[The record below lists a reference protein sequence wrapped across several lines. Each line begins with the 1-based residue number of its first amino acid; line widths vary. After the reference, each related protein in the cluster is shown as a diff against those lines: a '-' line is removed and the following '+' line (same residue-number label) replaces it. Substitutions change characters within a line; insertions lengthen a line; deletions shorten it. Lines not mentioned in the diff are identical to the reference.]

1 MKKFISLIFIF
12 LLLVTLVVLISKN
25 PFMKIDE
32 SISIN
37 EITESENQKKLI
49 DLTSLSERVSKKN
62 IYLDLEE
69 ISREDFTSQLS
80 NLSAFKKVVNFEESF
95 KDIIPGDILNINLFG
110 NNFQKEIKTVK
121 KSNSNKVIRTI
132 SLDNE
137 NESFLVIGNE
147 LAFGKF
153 HFDGKVFL
161 LNKSESLTY
170 IIDTSEADL
179 EIPQFSEEDYSLK
192 KK

>member
-1 MKKFISLIFIF
+1 MRIFISLIFIF
-12 LLLVTLVVLISKN
+12 LLVVTLVLLISKN
-25 PFMKIDE
+25 PFIKKDE
-32 SISIN
+32 GFSKN
-37 EITESENQKKLI
+37 EITESNNEKKLL

-62 IYLDLEE
+62 IYLDLEG

-80 NLSAFKKVVNFEESF
+80 NVLAFKKVINFEESF
-95 KDIIPGDILNINLFG
+95 IDIIPGDILNINLFG
-110 NNFQKEIKTVK
+110 NNFQKEIRTVE

-132 SLDNE
+132 ALDNE

-161 LNKSESLTY
+161 LNKNENLTY
-170 IIDTSEADL
+170 IVDTSEADL
-179 EIPQFSEEDYSLK
+179 EIPQFSEEDYSLEK
-192 KK
+192 K

>member
-1 MKKFISLIFIF
+1 MRIFLSLIFIF
-12 LLLVTLVVLISKN
+12 LLVATLVLLISKN
-25 PFMKIDE
+25 PFIKIDD
-32 SISIN
+32 SFSKN
-37 EITESENQKKLI
+37 EITESETQKKLI

-62 IYLDLEE
+62 IYLDLER
-69 ISREDFTSQLS
+69 ISKKDLASQLS

-95 KDIIPGDILNINLFG
+95 IDIIPGDILNINLFG
-110 NNFQKEIKTVK
+110 NNFQKEIKTVD

-147 LAFGKF
+147 IAFGKF

-161 LNKSESLTY
+161 LNKNESLTY
-170 IIDTSEADL
+170 IIDTSEANL
-179 EIPQFSEEDYSLK
+179 EVPQFSEEDFSLK

>member
-1 MKKFISLIFIF
+1 MRIFISLIFIF
-12 LLLVTLVVLISKN
+12 LLVVTLVLLISKN
-25 PFMKIDE
+25 PFIKKDE
-32 SISIN
+32 GFSKN
-37 EITESENQKKLI
+37 EITESNNEKKLL

-62 IYLDLEE
+62 IYLDLEG

-80 NLSAFKKVVNFEESF
+80 NVLAFKKVNNFEESF
-95 KDIIPGDILNINLFG
+95 IDIIPGDILNINLFG
-110 NNFQKEIKTVK
+110 NNFQKEIKTVE

-132 SLDNE
+132 ALDNE

-161 LNKSESLTY
+161 LNKNENLTY
-170 IIDTSEADL
+170 IVNTSEAKL
-179 EIPQFSEEDYSLK
+179 EIPQFNEEDYSLK

>member
-95 KDIIPGDILNINLFG
+95 IDIIPGDILNINLFG

>member
-1 MKKFISLIFIF
+1 MRIFISLIFIF
-12 LLLVTLVVLISKN
+12 LLVVTLILLINKN
-25 PFMKIDE
+25 PFIKKDE
-32 SISIN
+32 GFSKN
-37 EITESENQKKLI
+37 EITESENEKKLL

-62 IYLDLEE
+62 IYLDLEG

-80 NLSAFKKVVNFEESF
+80 NVLAFKKVINFEESF
-95 KDIIPGDILNINLFG
+95 IDIIPGDILNINLFG
-110 NNFQKEIKTVK
+110 NNFQKEIKTVE

-132 SLDNE
+132 ALDNE

-161 LNKSESLTY
+161 LNKNENLTY
-170 IIDTSEADL
+170 IVNTSEAEL
-179 EIPQFSEEDYSLK
+179 EIPQFNEEDYSLK

>member
-1 MKKFISLIFIF
+1 MRIFISLIFIF
-12 LLLVTLVVLISKN
+12 LLVVTLVLSISKN
-25 PFMKIDE
+25 PFIKKDE
-32 SISIN
+32 GFSKN
-37 EITESENQKKLI
+37 EITESNNEKKLL

-62 IYLDLEE
+62 IYLDLEG

-80 NLSAFKKVVNFEESF
+80 NVLAFKKVNNFEESF
-95 KDIIPGDILNINLFG
+95 IDIIPGDILNINLFG
-110 NNFQKEIKTVK
+110 NNFQKEIKTVE

-132 SLDNE
+132 ALDNE

-161 LNKSESLTY
+161 LNKNENLTY
-170 IIDTSEADL
+170 IVNTSEAEL
-179 EIPQFSEEDYSLK
+179 EIPQFNEEDYSLK